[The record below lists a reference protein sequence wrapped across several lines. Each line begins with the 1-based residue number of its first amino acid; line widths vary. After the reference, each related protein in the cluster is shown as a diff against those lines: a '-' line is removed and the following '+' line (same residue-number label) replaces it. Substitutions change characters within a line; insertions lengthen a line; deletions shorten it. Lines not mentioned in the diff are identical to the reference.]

1 MFSLFAEERCWLRN
15 VWRCFFPFHWGLGAV
30 SEWPTTYFLEAPLR
44 MLCHRDRC
52 FGKGGTWKVFFALL
66 FSTIPVSLPVA
77 GGKGTG
83 LLVEPWQ

>member
-1 MFSLFAEERCWLRN
+1 MA
-15 VWRCFFPFHWGLGAV
+15 
-30 SEWPTTYFLEAPLR
+30 TTYFLEAPLR

-77 GGKGTG
+77 GKRGQACLRSHSSDSLSGNEAVSVSVGGTEAVVVS
-83 LLVEPWQ
+83 LLR